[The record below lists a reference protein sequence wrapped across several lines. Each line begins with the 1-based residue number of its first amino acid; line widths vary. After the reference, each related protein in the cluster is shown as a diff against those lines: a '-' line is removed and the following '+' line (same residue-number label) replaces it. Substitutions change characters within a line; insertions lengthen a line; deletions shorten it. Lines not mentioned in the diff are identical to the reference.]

1 MSGLARNGA
10 SPEGGDPGYTGSRI
24 EAIESGRIIDVSE
37 LAEKAGFRW
46 HVAMT
51 QVVWNECVKWDRADS
66 THPVFQ
72 AERLRLIDVLRS
84 CVRTIRL
91 KNPETSLMTFSVSRI
106 PSDGSSDE
114 PVQIGL
120 EIVAHLGDEGE
131 PVLTIALASESDA

>member
-1 MSGLARNGA
+1 MSGHSDGT
-10 SPEGGDPGYTGSRI
+10 SGDGGDPGYAGSRI

-51 QVVWNECVKWDRADS
+51 QAVWNECVKWDRADS
-66 THPVFQ
+66 AHPVFQ

-84 CVRTIRL
+84 CVRTIRI
-91 KNPETSLMTFSVSRI
+91 KNPETSLMTFTVTRI

-114 PVQIGL
+114 PVRIGL

-131 PVLTIALASESDA
+131 PVLTITLSSAKDDA